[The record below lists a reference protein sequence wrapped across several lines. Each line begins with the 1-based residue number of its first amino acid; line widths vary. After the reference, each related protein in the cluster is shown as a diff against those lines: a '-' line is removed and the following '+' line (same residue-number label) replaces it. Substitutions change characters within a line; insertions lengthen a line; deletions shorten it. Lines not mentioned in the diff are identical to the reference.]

1 MGDLTL
7 LAIVFLAAFLVVAV
21 ALRRVWRRMDAGLV
35 GRAAVAGGDPI
46 GRFIGP
52 EELARLRMGFA
63 GAGAVGA
70 LLLGLGVGAPPFVAV
85 ALAAVAAFAGWRF
98 PVWLYRRKAEARR
111 ADFERQMLNV
121 VLGLAGNVK
130 AGMGIAQAL
139 RTLAEHTPGVVR
151 EELSLTVEELPLCK
165 DVNETLDR
173 LYARV
178 PCEDLLLMK
187 SAIRLSTKSG
197 GRLTEIMAQL
207 AETIRQR
214 ADFRERLK
222 NRVAQGKFEA
232 ILMACAPVGI
242 FLILLL
248 IDTQLMLPLV
258 TRPVGWCAVGAV
270 AVLETLGFLWIR
282 KIVTIEV

>member
-1 MGDLTL
+1 MSDTL
-7 LAIVFLAAFLVVAV
+7 LLVFVFVAVFFVTVLAARTV
-21 ALRRVWRRMDAGLV
+21 RRRMDAGLV
-35 GRAAVAGGDPI
+35 SRAIVPGGDPVS
-46 GRFIGP
+46 RFIAP
-52 EELARLRMGFA
+52 EELARLRVGTA
-63 GAGAVGA
+63 GAGAGVV
-70 LLLGLGVGAPPFVAV
+70 LLFGVGVGFHGFGVT
-85 ALAAVAAFAGWRF
+85 LLAVAAALLGWQLPYAF
-98 PVWLYRRKAEARR
+98 YRRKAEARR

-130 AGMGIAQAL
+130 AGMGITQAL

-151 EELSLTVEELPLCK
+151 EELSLTVEELPLCR
-165 DVNETLDR
+165 DVNEALDR
-173 LYARV
+173 LYGRV

-197 GRLTEIMAQL
+197 GRLTDIMAQL

-248 IDTQLMLPLV
+248 IDTQLMLLLV
-258 TRPVGWCAVGAV
+258 TRPAGWVALGAV
-270 AVLETLGFLWIR
+270 VVLETLGFLWIR

>member
-1 MGDLTL
+1 MSDFLL
-7 LAIVFLAAFLVVAV
+7 LAFVFAAAFFVAILG
-21 ALRRVWRRMDAGLV
+21 ARSIWRRMNTGLV
-35 GRAAVAGGDPI
+35 NRSAVPGDDPI
-46 GRFIGP
+46 SRFIGP
-52 EELARLRMGFA
+52 EELARLRMGTA
-63 GAGAVGA
+63 GGCAGG
-70 LLLGLGVGAPPFVAV
+70 LLLFGLGLGLPAFA
-85 ALAAVAAFAGWRF
+85 ATLLAVAAALLGWKLPYAF
-98 PVWLYRRKAEARR
+98 YKRKAEARR

-130 AGMGIAQAL
+130 AGMGITQAL

-165 DVNETLDR
+165 DVNEAFDR
-173 LYARV
+173 LYGRV

-197 GRLTEIMAQL
+197 GRLTDIMAQL

-214 ADFRERLK
+214 TDFRERLK

-248 IDTQLMLPLV
+248 IDTQLMLLLV
-258 TRPVGWCAVGAV
+258 TRPMGWCALGAV
-270 AVLETLGFLWIR
+270 AVLETLGFLWIH
-282 KIVTIEV
+282 KIVSIEV